1 MTVLASL
8 CLLFAVLALALL
20 VLAFLQRRQRGVLRE
35 LTRQVHRIAVGGSL
49 SRRVELDTD
58 QREVGALVTVVNHL
72 ITRAARPEATTQ
84 LAPPAAVG
92 ELADRL
98 HEAVLI
104 QTDRGIAY
112 ANPQFASLIGVPPAE
127 LVSRRL
133 EDLVPPEYTE
143 IVGTNI
149 RHRLSGEPAAER
161 YEVDLVG
168 LQGQNSRLEL
178 SSWPIVH
185 EGHRALLIVGVE
197 VLPTQTNVALGL
209 PAGVR
214 SRARTALEAMPG
226 AVVTVDAR
234 GQVDFLNPLAAALL
248 GVSAEAAHGLTLD
261 KLVTGLSEADR
272 KLLAEPVQQA
282 LSAGSPVNLGR
293 RVLLLS
299 HGENERQMEV
309 AVAPLRDEVGD
320 IDGAVLMLHDVTE
333 SRGLTRQIS
342 YQAAHDGLTGLVNR
356 REFERRLQEAVD
368 AARAGE
374 SSHVLCYVDL
384 DRFKVINDTSGHQ
397 AGDGLLRDIAKLL
410 RAAVRDSDLVGRL
423 GGDEFG
429 ILLVGCPLDKARQ
442 IADEVC
448 SKVADHRFVWHDRI
462 FNVGASIGLVE
473 LARESGSVEESLA
486 AADSACYQAK
496 RQGGH
501 VMVYSARDQ
510 AYARQTGE
518 IHWLQLLQTALREHR
533 FELYCQPIVAA
544 YGDGDAGPA
553 MEVFVRL
560 RNDAGEQV
568 STTDFLQ
575 AAHRYRLMGLIDR
588 QVVQTALTALGRGA
602 ITLPHNRSI
611 GINIS
616 GQTLADAQFLD
627 FVVECFDTTGARPAQ
642 VCFEIAESTVI
653 ANLDQARRFIGVLHG
668 MGCRFA
674 LDNFGSG
681 LGSFANLK
689 LLAVDFLKIDG
700 SYMRNLARDSV
711 NQAMVGAMIKLAR
724 TLNFKVIAEQV
735 EDDSS
740 VAAAR
745 SIGVDYLQGYALG
758 RPAPLPLAA

>member
-1 MTVLASL
+1 MTVLASF
-8 CLLFAVLALALL
+8 CLLFALLALALL
-20 VLAFLQRRQRGVLRE
+20 VLLLLQRRQRGVLEE
-35 LTRQVHRIAVGGSL
+35 LTRQVHGIAMGGSL
-49 SRRVELDTD
+49 TRRVELDTD
-58 QREVGALVTVVNHL
+58 QREIAALVTVVNHL
-72 ITRAARPEATTQ
+72 LTRAGRATPEAQ
-84 LAPPAAVG
+84 LAPPTSVS
-92 ELADRL
+92 ELGDRL

-104 QTDRGIAY
+104 HTDRGIAY
-112 ANPQFASLIGVPPAE
+112 ANPQFSSLIGAPPAE
-127 LVSRRL
+127 LIGRRL

-143 IVGTNI
+143 IVGGNI
-149 RHRLSGEPAAER
+149 RHRLLGEPAAER

-168 LQGQNSRLEL
+168 LQGQHSRLEL
-178 SSWPIVH
+178 SSWPVEH

-197 VLPTQTNVALGL
+197 VLPTQTHVALGL
-209 PAGVR
+209 PAGAR
-214 SRARTALEAMPG
+214 SRARATLESMPG
-226 AVVTVDAR
+226 AIVTVDAGGR
-234 GQVDFLNPLAAALL
+234 VDFLNPPAAALL
-248 GVSAEAAHGLTLD
+248 GVSAEAARGLALD
-261 KLVTGLSEADR
+261 KLATGLSEADR
-272 KLLAEPVQQA
+272 KLLSEPVQQA

-293 RVLLLS
+293 RVLLLRQ
-299 HGENERQMEV
+299 GEIERHMEV

-342 YQAAHDGLTGLVNR
+342 YQAAHDALTGLVNR
-356 REFERRLQEAVD
+356 REFERRLQEAVE
-368 AARAGE
+368 AARAGD
-374 SSHVLCYVDL
+374 SNHVLCYLDL
-384 DRFKVINDTSGHQ
+384 DRFKLINDTSGHQ

-410 RAAVRDSDLVGRL
+410 RAAVRDSDIVGRL

-448 SKVADHRFVWHDRI
+448 SKVADHRFVWRDRI
-462 FNVGASIGLVE
+462 FNVGVSIGLVE
-473 LARESGSVEESLA
+473 LSRDSGSLEEALA
-486 AADSACYQAK
+486 AADTACYQAK

-518 IHWLQLLQTALREHR
+518 IHWLQLLQTALKEHR
-533 FELYCQPIVAA
+533 FELDCQPIVAA

-560 RNDAGEQV
+560 RNEAGEQV
-568 STTDFLQ
+568 APAEFLQ
-575 AAHRYRLMGLIDR
+575 AAQRYRLMGLIDR
-588 QVVQTALTALGRGA
+588 QVVQTTLTAVGRGA
-602 ITLPHNRSI
+602 IALPPNRSI
-611 GINIS
+611 AINIS
-616 GQTLADAQFLD
+616 GQTLADEQFLD
-627 FVVECFDTTGARPAQ
+627 FVVECFDATGARPAQ

-653 ANLDQARRFIGVLHG
+653 ANLDQAQRFIGVLHG

-689 LLAVDFLKIDG
+689 LLAVDYLKIDG
-700 SYMRNLARDSV
+700 SFMRNLARDSV

-735 EDDSS
+735 EDESS

-745 SIGVDYLQGYALG
+745 SIGVDFLQGYALG
-758 RPAPLPLAA
+758 RPAPLPIAA